1 MGAFS
6 DRLALDLHS
15 SMPGLRGRL
24 VANAAMSDLTWLRV
38 GGPAEV
44 LFNPADEGDLA
55 YFLGRCPVEIPLTV
69 VGVGSNLLVRDGGI
83 AGVVVRLGGKAF
95 GSIDI
100 TADGALAAGAAALDM
115 RVAKAAAA
123 AGRGGLAFFAGIP
136 GSVGGALAM
145 NAGAHGV
152 ETGRVLASA
161 RGLSRSGEL
170 HDLTSLEM
178 NFSYRRSEP
187 AAPLIYTSAVFATT
201 ASTIAGE
208 QEAIAGIEAVRA
220 SSQPVKTRTGGSTFK
235 NPPGRSA
242 WKLIDEA
249 GLRGFRV
256 GGAHMS
262 QMHTNFIINDAG
274 ASAADIE
281 TLGETVRARVFEVS
295 GITLEWEI
303 KRIGNF
309 RDGQSVKCAFSR

>member
-1 MGAFS
+1 MGAFG
-6 DRLALDLHS
+6 DRLALELS
-15 SMPGLRGRL
+15 SAMPGLRGRL
-24 VANAAMSDLTWLRV
+24 VANAAMSDLTWFRV

-44 LFNPADEGDLA
+44 LFSPVDEDDLA
-55 YFLGRCPVEIPLTV
+55 LFLSRCSLDVPLTI

-83 AGVVVRLGGKAF
+83 AGVVIRLGGKAF

-100 TADGALAAGAAALDM
+100 APDGALSAGAAALDM
-115 RVAKAAAA
+115 RVAKMAAE

-136 GSVGGALAM
+136 GSVGGALSM

-152 ETGRVLASA
+152 ETGQVLMRA
-161 RGLSRSGEL
+161 RGLTRSGEL

-187 AAPLIYTSAVFATT
+187 AIDLIYTSAVFATT

-208 QEAIAGIEAVRA
+208 RAAISEIEAVRA
-220 SSQPVKTRTGGSTFK
+220 STQPVKTRTGGSTFK
-235 NPPGRSA
+235 NPPGYSA

-249 GLRGFRV
+249 GLRGFRS

-262 QMHTNFIINDAG
+262 QLHTNFVINGEG
-274 ASAADIE
+274 ATAFDIE
-281 TLGETVRARVFEVS
+281 SLGETVRARVFAQS
-295 GITLEWEI
+295 GIKLEWEI
-303 KRIGNF
+303 KRIGEF
-309 RDGQSVKCAFSR
+309 RDGQSLK